1 MKDYWFRVNDI
12 DHYVDI
18 VFRNSNYNLINILF
32 HLVDITWLEELRDG
46 ISNTPAPD
54 NDHTHFK
61 KEYGDYSVRT
71 MKDYAIVVL
80 DLYKG
85 RSVCLDLSLFK
96 DALAD
101 YISKYHQ
108 YVF

>member
-32 HLVDITWLEELRDG
+32 HLVDITWLEELKDG

-54 NDHTHFK
+54 NDHFHFK
-61 KEYGDYSVRT
+61 K
-71 MKDYAIVVL
+71 
-80 DLYKG
+80 
-85 RSVCLDLSLFK
+85 
-96 DALAD
+96 
-101 YISKYHQ
+101 SKATVQ
-108 YVF
+108 L